1 MSLTLTS
8 SAFSHGE
15 RIPERYTCEGKDL
28 SPPLSWSGAPEG
40 TESFVLLCD
49 DPDAPRGTW
58 HHWAVFDISADTAAL
73 GEGYPTDAAVGRVR
87 QAVTDFGRTGYGG
100 PCPPP
105 GHGIHH
111 YLFKLLALNVAR
123 LELPAGARCEDVEE
137 AAEPHVL
144 ARAELMGTYSRE

>member
-8 SAFSHGE
+8 TAFSHGE
-15 RIPERYTCEGKDL
+15 RIPERHTCEGDDL
-28 SPPLSWSGAPEG
+28 SPPLAWSGAPKG
-40 TESFVLLCD
+40 TASFALLCD

-58 HHWAVFDISADTAAL
+58 HHWAVFDIPADTSAL
-73 GEGYPTDAAVGRVR
+73 REGYPPDAAVGRVR

-111 YLFKLLALNVAR
+111 YFFKLLALNVAR
-123 LELPAGARCEDVEE
+123 LDLPAGARCEDVEE
-137 AAEPHVL
+137 GAEPHVL
-144 ARAELMGTYSRE
+144 ARAELMGTYSRD